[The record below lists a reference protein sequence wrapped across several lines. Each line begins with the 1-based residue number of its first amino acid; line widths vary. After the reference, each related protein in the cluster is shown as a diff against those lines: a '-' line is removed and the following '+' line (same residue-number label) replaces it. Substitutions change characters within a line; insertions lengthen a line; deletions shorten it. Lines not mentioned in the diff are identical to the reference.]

1 MLFETSS
8 SGRAADLASLVV
20 RLALAWIFF
29 YYGASKLFG
38 AFPGSGGTH
47 GLHQTATFM
56 SQGAHLH
63 PGELFAVMAGLI
75 EFGGA
80 IAMALGLF
88 TRLAGLALLGDMVM
102 AAITVTGSEGIN
114 PTTSGTGYQLN
125 LAIAGLALVAA
136 LIGAGR
142 FSLDALVAR
151 ALGRRQDVASA
162 GA

>member
-1 MLFETSS
+1 
-8 SGRAADLASLVV
+8 
-20 RLALAWIFF
+20 
-29 YYGASKLFG
+29 
-38 AFPGSGGTH
+38 
-47 GLHQTATFM
+47 
-56 SQGAHLH
+56 
-63 PGELFAVMAGLI
+63 
-75 EFGGA
+75 
-80 IAMALGLF
+80 
-88 TRLAGLALLGDMVM
+88 MVM

-151 ALGRRQDVASA
+151 ALGWRQDVASA